1 MTQPATR
8 TSRIVNQYRRYLDA
22 SDSLDFFRTVNASY
36 TVDTLMTL
44 LRRGDSES
52 RRAAALALSM
62 VGDVRATEALGHRLS
77 DNDRG
82 VRLIADDA
90 FRAILV
96 RDAAPSHHQNLLQVM
111 HLNDGGEFA
120 AALTPAMILV
130 QQAPRYAEAHHQLAI
145 SYLGLQEYAS
155 ADCAFR
161 NCLWQCRF
169 HYLAWAGLA
178 DCRSAIG
185 DQREALKHL
194 HRAIAICPDF
204 ESARIQARAIRRS
217 LNRNPPTH

>member
-1 MTQPATR
+1 MSQPATR
-8 TSRIVNQYRRYLDA
+8 TSRIVAQYRRYLDA
-22 SDSLDFFRTVNASY
+22 SDSLEFFRTVNESY
-36 TVDTLMTL
+36 TVETLLTL
-44 LRRGDSES
+44 LRRGDHES
-52 RRAAALALSM
+52 RRASALALSM
-62 VGDVRATEALGHRLS
+62 VGDVRAAEALGHRLC
-77 DNDRG
+77 DRDRG
-82 VRLIADDA
+82 VRLMADDA

-120 AALTPAMILV
+120 AALTPAMVLV

-145 SYLGLQEYAS
+145 AYLGLQEYAS

-169 HYLAWAGLA
+169 HYLAWSGLA
-178 DCRSAIG
+178 DCRRAFG